1 MPPGTS
7 EPLCATISMLVT
19 SILGPRGWIER
30 IFLVFSG
37 KFCSLLLVN
46 RGSRCRAVKRQKGG
60 GERRRAGQQRK
71 GTHWPGNYRPRYKMQ
86 IGELILDGWILGIQP
101 VLRFRQLW
109 SLCQVLWG
117 LGLGNWGSLI
127 FAEPVGPIRILK
139 RHKFA
144 GKNNNFIIFFICCW

>member
-7 EPLCATISMLVT
+7 EPLRATISMLDT
-19 SILGPRGWIER
+19 SILGPSGWIER

-60 GERRRAGQQRK
+60 GEGGRAGQQRK

-86 IGELILDGWILGIQP
+86 IGELILDGWILGIHHSAFSEVWATFVTLSGVVGSGIGE
-101 VLRFRQLW
+101 VLSLLDQLV
-109 SLCQVLWG
+109 Q
-117 LGLGNWGSLI
+117 
-127 FAEPVGPIRILK
+127 
-139 RHKFA
+139 
-144 GKNNNFIIFFICCW
+144 